1 MKSTAKDVIVI
12 IEYPHRCF
20 ASDEFYILF
29 LSWKHTEWSQL
40 GSSRVRRYELATR
53 RSADLANKLRD
64 EVLGQGTATSF
75 GKAADW
81 EDGGLMFQRT
91 LLPELEFRLLL
102 Y

>member
-1 MKSTAKDVIVI
+1 MSESK
-12 IEYPHRCF
+12 
-20 ASDEFYILF
+20 LN
-29 LSWKHTEWSQL
+29 L
-40 GSSRVRRYELATR
+40 LAIGQ
-53 RSADLANKLRD
+53 ANKLRD